1 MPILNTP
8 PVFTP
13 AIYNEKPVHLR
24 GIPLEFVVKPV
35 ARQNGVFVD
44 YPKGFKQP
52 ACFVECCEP
61 EVPVDPELP
70 LDPPA
75 EA

>member
-8 PVFTP
+8 PTYTP
-13 AIYNEKPVHLR
+13 AIYDETPRGVR

-35 ARQNGVFVD
+35 ARMNGVFVD

-52 ACFVECCEP
+52 DCFVECCTPEEP
-61 EVPVDPELP
+61 EVPDVP
-70 LDPPA
+70 
-75 EA
+75 